1 MTNLLVEDSPASSRP
16 IIGGTAKNAIE
27 LRGIRKSY
35 GDEVALHE
43 LDLDIVD
50 GEFFC
55 LLGPSGC
62 GKTTTLNIIGGFVG
76 ATAGVVSVAGV
87 NVTKLPPNRRP
98 INTVFQSYA
107 LFPHLN
113 VIENVAFGM
122 RMAKVSKPERLK
134 RAQEALDLVGLGT
147 FSDRAVTKLSGGQAQ
162 RVAVARALVNKPK
175 VLLLDEPL
183 GALDLKLRKRL
194 QTELSIIQRQVGT
207 TFVFVTHDQEEAMG
221 LADRIAILNGG
232 RIEQIGTPEEI
243 YRRPCSRYVAEFIGE
258 SNILAGRKEGGVF
271 HLENGAPVPISANAP
286 EDTTS
291 IVIRPES
298 LRIAANGFIDAEI
311 VSRAYLGSTTRI
323 VMRLSGSEQL
333 VVSSLSD
340 HALEDHD
347 GTGLEIGQT
356 VKLAWSTKAAHP
368 LVEQLEK
375 KENHNGKSA

>member
-1 MTNLLVEDSPASSRP
+1 MTNLLVEDSTASSQP
-16 IIGGTAKNAIE
+16 AFSGAAKNSIE

-113 VIENVAFGM
+113 VIENVAFGL

-162 RVAVARALVNKPK
+162 RVAVARALVNKPR

-258 SNILAGRKEGGVF
+258 SNILEGRKEGDVF
-271 HLENGAPVPISANAP
+271 RLENGAPVPISADAP
-286 EDTTS
+286 ENTTS
-291 IVIRPES
+291 LVIRPES
-298 LRIAANGFIDAEI
+298 LRIAANGFIGAEI

-333 VVSSLSD
+333 VVTSLSD
-340 HALEDHD
+340 HALEDLD
-347 GTGLEIGQT
+347 GTGLEIGQMVT
-356 VKLAWSTKAAHP
+356 LAWSTKAAHP
-368 LVEQLEK
+368 LVE
-375 KENHNGKSA
+375 A

>member
-1 MTNLLVEDSPASSRP
+1 LTNLLLEDSTASSQATVSR
-16 IIGGTAKNAIE
+16 TAINSIE

-43 LDLDIVD
+43 LDLDIID

-76 ATAGVVSVAGV
+76 PTAGAVSVAGI

-107 LFPHLN
+107 LFPHLS
-113 VIENVAFGM
+113 VIENVAFGL
-122 RMAKVSKPERLK
+122 RMAKVAKAERLQ
-134 RAQEALDLVGLGT
+134 RAQAALDLVGLGT

-162 RVAVARALVNKPK
+162 RVAVARALVNKPR

-258 SNILAGRKEGGVF
+258 SNILAGRKEGEVF
-271 HLENGAPVPISANAP
+271 RLENGAQVPISANAP
-286 EDTTS
+286 EGTTS
-291 IVIRPES
+291 LVLRPES
-298 LRIAANGFIDAEI
+298 LRIAANGFLDAEI
-311 VSRAYLGSTTRI
+311 VSRAYLGATTRI

-340 HALEDHD
+340 HALEDLD
-347 GTGLEIGQT
+347 GTGLEIGQMVT
-356 VKLAWSTKAAHP
+356 LAWSTKAAHP

-375 KENHNGKSA
+375 KENHNG

>member
-1 MTNLLVEDSPASSRP
+1 MTNLLLEDSTASSQATVSR
-16 IIGGTAKNAIE
+16 TAINSIE

-43 LDLDIVD
+43 LDLDIID

-76 ATAGVVSVAGV
+76 PTAGAVSVAGI

-107 LFPHLN
+107 LFPHLS
-113 VIENVAFGM
+113 VIENVAFGL
-122 RMAKVSKPERLK
+122 RMAKVAKAERLQ

-162 RVAVARALVNKPK
+162 RVAVARALVNKPR

-258 SNILAGRKEGGVF
+258 SNILAGRKEGEVF
-271 HLENGAPVPISANAP
+271 RLENGAQVPISANAP
-286 EDTTS
+286 EGTTS
-291 IVIRPES
+291 LVLRPES
-298 LRIAANGFIDAEI
+298 LRIAANGFLDAEI
-311 VSRAYLGSTTRI
+311 VSRAYLGATTRI

-340 HALEDHD
+340 HALEDLD
-347 GTGLEIGQT
+347 GTGLEIGQMVT
-356 VKLAWSTKAAHP
+356 LAWSTKAAHP

-375 KENHNGKSA
+375 KENHNG